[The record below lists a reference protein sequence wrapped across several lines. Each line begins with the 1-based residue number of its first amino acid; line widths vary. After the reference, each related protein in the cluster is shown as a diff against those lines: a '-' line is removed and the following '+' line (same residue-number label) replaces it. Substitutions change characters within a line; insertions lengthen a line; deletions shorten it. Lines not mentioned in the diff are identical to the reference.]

1 VERCGIQTPLDSNYG
16 YPDMLK
22 LTPVAGALG
31 ADVSGIDLSQPI
43 SAEVYREVR
52 TALVQYQVLFFRDQL
67 IEPAHQ
73 KALADCFGPLQTH
86 PAYTT
91 VEGFPEITVLESTA
105 QAPTKIDRWHTDMT
119 FRPHP
124 PMGTMLRSRVI
135 PEKGGDT
142 LFASMTAAF
151 EALSPSMQQFLG
163 TLTAVH
169 DFGHGF
175 KESLAEPGGSERLKR
190 ALADNPPIEHPVIR
204 THPESGKQLVF
215 VNELFTT
222 HIVSLTASESEC
234 LLSFIF
240 NHIKAP
246 EFGCRFQW
254 SDNAIAF
261 WDNRSTQHKPVN
273 DYFPAHRRME
283 RITIDGDRP
292 Y

>member
-1 VERCGIQTPLDSNYG
+1 
-16 YPDMLK
+16 MLK
-22 LTPVAGALG
+22 LSPVAGAIG
-31 ADVSGIDLSQPI
+31 AEVSGIDLTKPI
-43 SAEVYREVR
+43 STERYQAIRD
-52 TALVQYQVLFFRDQL
+52 ALVEYQVLFLRDQV
-67 IEPAHQ
+67 IGPEHQ

-86 PAYTT
+86 PAYST

-105 QAPTKIDRWHTDMT
+105 ETPTKIEQWHTDMT

-124 PMGTMLRSRVI
+124 PMGTMLRSTII
-135 PEKGGDT
+135 PPAGGDT
-142 LFASMTAAF
+142 LYASMTAAF
-151 EALSPSMQQFLG
+151 DALSPAMQEFLSS
-163 TLTAVH
+163 LTAVH
-169 DFGHGF
+169 DFAHGF
-175 KESLAEPGGSERLKR
+175 KESLAEPGGRERLAQ

-204 THPESGKQLVF
+204 THPESGRRLIF
-215 VNELFTT
+215 VNELFST
-222 HIVSLTASESEC
+222 HIVGMTNQESEC

-254 SDNAIAF
+254 SINAIAF